1 MAQHGAAA
9 NVAHDNNHRRQPPV
23 DTHAAEAE
31 SPRVFTGDRSDA
43 PPSTATAG
51 DELTAISSDMS
62 ITTTSASTARW
73 ADETPELFEALS
85 QATALPTTTVALAT
99 SQSAPDTTEEALP
112 PFVVHNTAEPC
123 RIRWHH
129 HTNQD
134 EPCQMCAATD
144 TVQQRASPKMD
155 APNEDGDQAREG
167 STAKEEEMVVDEAGA
182 DETASHLSD
191 ESFSDIDRQLAYDPT
206 LDEAVKAPTNMP
218 QHVATTVSHI
228 AASEAAADMPT
239 AAPTAASSSV
249 AIPTNVTTSSTST
262 IGTTTLSVDRSTRS
276 IYRGA
281 RPKTRAVASRV
292 KIIQDDQRRHRRR
305 HAAGQSPAHS
315 PARSRLNEPVEVFDF
330 DTSAVNELFPAPPR
344 RTSSETPPV
353 YENLAED
360 HRFAAI
366 MRQPDVAEEGGEEAG
381 IDTSP
386 PSQPPTTTRVDGGK
400 APRQTTFSDVAAVLL
415 REPMEAATSNG
426 ISMPLTTQPATESAM
441 EARTTATTSLLVRE
455 ATPPPT
461 AQVSTAPTTTSTMA
475 AADVPAEVTLTTA
488 LSDARAETEKPSD
501 TPVEPGEEHPA
512 TQQPAGPATRP
523 PRGVV
528 TIHNTLTGRHTSTK
542 N

>member
-1 MAQHGAAA
+1 
-9 NVAHDNNHRRQPPV
+9 
-23 DTHAAEAE
+23 
-31 SPRVFTGDRSDA
+31 
-43 PPSTATAG
+43 
-51 DELTAISSDMS
+51 
-62 ITTTSASTARW
+62 
-73 ADETPELFEALS
+73 
-85 QATALPTTTVALAT
+85 
-99 SQSAPDTTEEALP
+99 
-112 PFVVHNTAEPC
+112 
-123 RIRWHH
+123 
-129 HTNQD
+129 
-134 EPCQMCAATD
+134 
-144 TVQQRASPKMD
+144 
-155 APNEDGDQAREG
+155 
-167 STAKEEEMVVDEAGA
+167 
-182 DETASHLSD
+182 
-191 ESFSDIDRQLAYDPT
+191 
-206 LDEAVKAPTNMP
+206 
-218 QHVATTVSHI
+218 
-228 AASEAAADMPT
+228 
-239 AAPTAASSSV
+239 
-249 AIPTNVTTSSTST
+249 
-262 IGTTTLSVDRSTRS
+262 
-276 IYRGA
+276 
-281 RPKTRAVASRV
+281 
-292 KIIQDDQRRHRRR
+292 
-305 HAAGQSPAHS
+305 
-315 PARSRLNEPVEVFDF
+315 
-330 DTSAVNELFPAPPR
+330 
-344 RTSSETPPV
+344 
-353 YENLAED
+353 
-360 HRFAAI
+360 

-488 LSDARAETEKPSD
+488 LSDVRVETEKPSD